1 MLIFWINL
9 YSNNRILGWK
19 PEKQKIMKIK
29 EAARKYSSYSYLC
42 EQTTT
47 LNVQDNTVLK
57 DANTHW
63 GVDEQKWRSRSSKD
77 HGTNR
82 ILVQT
87 EEKCLLYGIT
97 GNQLTK
103 LFHCNVSTTEPY
115 SANTV
120 KVLLCGFK
128 GCFRSL
134 NLIFMGFFKVKMSFS
149 DQ

>member
-1 MLIFWINL
+1 
-9 YSNNRILGWK
+9 
-19 PEKQKIMKIK
+19 MKIK

-57 DANTHW
+57 DANTHR

-87 EEKCLLYGIT
+87 EEKRLLYGIT
-97 GNQLTK
+97 GNPLTK

-120 KVLLCGFK
+120 KVLLCGFR
-128 GCFRSL
+128 GVSEA
-134 NLIFMGFFKVKMSFS
+134 
-149 DQ
+149 